1 MYFTKITGL
10 ATLTATLLLGAGALA
25 PNRAAADDADDPLDL
40 ARLCLTVADGNQ
52 QLFQLNLRRGGLLH
66 LEPGATIIVRGN
78 LNGLE
83 PAVGAAFNP
92 GSGLLVINLQGTVA
106 GFFTGM
112 QLKYNPATGTGTARV
127 VGELTAHPKATL
139 SQTSC
144 P

>member
-10 ATLTATLLLGAGALA
+10 ASLAAATLLCAGALA
-25 PNRAAADDADDPLDL
+25 PNRAAADDSDDP
-40 ARLCLTVADGNQ
+40 ARLCLMVADGNQ

-66 LEPGATIIVRGN
+66 LEQGATAIVRGN

-83 PAVGAAFNP
+83 PVAGAAFNP
-92 GSGLLVINLQGTVA
+92 GSGPLVINLQGTVA

-112 QLKYNPATGTGTARV
+112 QLRYDPAAGTGTARV
-127 VGELTAHPKATL
+127 AGELTAHPKATV
-139 SQTSC
+139 SQTAC